1 MKKYLQKQFQTIQ
14 TMDFEILKYFLGIEV
29 TIFKKSIFY
38 HRRSIY

>member
-1 MKKYLQKQFQTIQ
+1 MKKYLQKQFQ

-29 TIFKKSIFY
+29 TIFEKSIFY